1 MMYFVPAS
9 LRRKLALWLCPD
21 LAFRGEAPGKAECVP
36 ALGGHKYHILT
47 LAARLGAHQRVT
59 HWAISMR
66 LAGKGDFL
74 QRLERGGDCRT
85 STYERAMQFFAR
97 TWPADLEWPSDVP
110 RPARVADAGGAAAPG
125 HTHGSTKEANDG

>member
-1 MMYFVPAS
+1 MSSA
-9 LRRKLALWLCPD
+9 KN
-21 LAFRGEAPGKAECVP
+21 
-36 ALGGHKYHILT
+36 HILT
-47 LAARLGAHQRVT
+47 LAARLGAHQGVT

-85 STYERAMQFFAR
+85 STYERAMQFFAK

-110 RPARVADAGGAAAPG
+110 RPVPAGPR
-125 HTHGSTKEANDG
+125 STKAA